1 MLDFNIIYAILSAG
15 AIVVYV
21 KFVKPYLKE
30 KNLDFYEEVKLFLL
44 ISGYAFRDDKIKA
57 IAGITLEIV
66 KSLEELT
73 LASNEKHHIAVDK
86 VFRELLDEF
95 NIEMKEE
102 VIKGIVRIAVSHL
115 PPTNK

>member
-1 MLDFNIIYAILSAG
+1 MLDFNIIYAVLIAV

-21 KFVKPYLKE
+21 KFVKPYL
-30 KNLDFYEEVKLFLL
+30 NLDFYEEVKLFLL

-57 IAGITLEIV
+57 LAEVTLEVV

-73 LASNEKHHIAVDK
+73 LASDEKHHVAIDK

-95 NIEMKEE
+95 NIEMREE
-102 VIKGIVRIAVSHL
+102 VIEGIVRIAVSHL

>member
-1 MLDFNIIYAILSAG
+1 MLDFNIIYAILSAT
-15 AIVVYV
+15 AIVAYV

-30 KNLDFYEEVKLFLL
+30 KNLNFYEEVKLFLL

-66 KSLEELT
+66 KGLEELA

-102 VIKGIVRIAVSHL
+102 VIEGIVRIAVSYL
-115 PPTNK
+115 PSTNK

>member
-1 MLDFNIIYAILSAG
+1 MLDFNIIYAILSAA
-15 AIVVYV
+15 AIGVYV

-30 KNLDFYEEVKLFLL
+30 NNLNFYKEVKLFLL

-57 IAGITLEIV
+57 IAGITLKIV

-73 LASNEKHHIAVDK
+73 LASDEKHHVAIDK
-86 VFRELLDEF
+86 VYRELLDEF

-102 VIKGIVRIAVSHL
+102 VIEGIVRIAVSYL